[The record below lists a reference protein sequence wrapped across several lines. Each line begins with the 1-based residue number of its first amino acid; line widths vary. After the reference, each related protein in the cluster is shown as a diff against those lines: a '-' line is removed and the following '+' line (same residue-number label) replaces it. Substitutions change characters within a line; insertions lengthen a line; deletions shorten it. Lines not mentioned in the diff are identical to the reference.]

1 MQKGNQAYFGFINNF
16 FGFLMI
22 FLFVPER
29 YTRNRCKKMKTQ
41 THNNSLSFQCLIIR
55 YTFFCYY
62 CGERKER
69 NTRCYPRYKTIST
82 EDTQKPT
89 HCIAQ
94 RVSKWL
100 CSFNLH
106 CLVIRY
112 TVINTNYF
120 YREKE
125 NIFVRIHGI
134 FVGGVFVVCSVGL
147 RFVCGTSSV
156 LNRCIM

>member
-1 MQKGNQAYFGFINNF
+1 
-16 FGFLMI
+16 MI

-29 YTRNRCKKMKTQ
+29 YTRNRCRKMQTQ
-41 THNNSLSFQCLIIR
+41 THNNSLSFRCSIIR
-55 YTFFCYY
+55 YTFFTIEFFRF
-62 CGERKER
+62 GERKER

-82 EDTQKPT
+82 EDTQKST

-94 RVSKWL
+94 RVPKWL

-120 YREKE
+120 YRERE
-125 NIFVRIHGI
+125 YFCTYTRYLCWWCICCSFGWASICLWYQQRIK
-134 FVGGVFVVCSVGL
+134 
-147 RFVCGTSSV
+147 
-156 LNRCIM
+156 